1 MDCSLPGFSVHGIF
15 QARILEWVVISSS
28 RGLSQ
33 PRDPTCISCIGRHI
47 LYHWATWEAHEV
59 SSYHFF
65 PHLSV
70 EDIKAQGSSITCP
83 ESCSLL
89 CGWRVSIDPLLLL
102 LLPSPAPT
110 RRNQKEIEVRGPGVE
125 FLHKVHRE
133 AIIHIYFNIRKGVLQ
148 SSQTIKCSGLKLT
161 HVTFAHKRLARTN
174 HLSPPRFEAAKKC
187 NPTLCLERGDRKSLV
202 SITNSYQNYIL

>member
-110 RRNQKEIEVRGPGVE
+110 RRNQKEIEVRGQVWS
-125 FLHKVHRE
+125 FCRQWCVC
-133 AIIHIYFNIRKGVLQ
+133 
-148 SSQTIKCSGLKLT
+148 CSGLSRPVLMGSVTIKSHLT
-161 HVTFAHKRLARTN
+161 MTCSWEL
-174 HLSPPRFEAAKKC
+174 HLLRRV
-187 NPTLCLERGDRKSLV
+187 LDI
-202 SITNSYQNYIL
+202 SIYKEENQQGSTV